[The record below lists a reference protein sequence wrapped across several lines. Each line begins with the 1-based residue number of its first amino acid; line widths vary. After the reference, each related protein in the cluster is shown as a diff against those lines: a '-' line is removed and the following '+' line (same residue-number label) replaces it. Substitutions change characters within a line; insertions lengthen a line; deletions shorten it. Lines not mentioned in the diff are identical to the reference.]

1 MTGRIH
7 DEEVDTSAG
16 VVRSLLAEQRPEW
29 AGLPIE
35 ALSTTGTSNALWR
48 VRGIDQR
55 GVIVRLPRTERAERS
70 ILAEQ
75 ALLPALGRSPLPT
88 SVRVPELVHAG
99 APGASFPLHW
109 VALAWIDGDD
119 AWTLR
124 PMVESTEDALAN
136 DLAATVSSIA
146 ALTDLPAPQRRA
158 GERGGPLPALLER
171 LHRWLDDPQWSA
183 DDLIDCTAV
192 RRSAAAS
199 AEVADHRPASMFV
212 HGDLIPGNV
221 LTVDGRLSA
230 IIDWGGA
237 GYGDAAQ
244 DLTPAWAIFD
254 RRSRDV
260 FRARVGAD
268 EASWLRGRAFALEQA
283 VGGVLYYVPRRQPL
297 GDVMTRTLVRIL
309 ADTP

>member
-7 DEEVDTSAG
+7 DEEVDTSEG
-16 VVRSLLAEQRPEW
+16 VVRSLLTEQRPEW
-29 AGLPIE
+29 AGLSLE
-35 ALSTTGTSNALWR
+35 AFSTTGTSNALWR
-48 VRGIDQR
+48 VRGIDHPD
-55 GVIVRLPRTERAERS
+55 VIVRLPRTERAERS

-75 ALLPALGRSPLPT
+75 ALLPALGRSPVAT

-99 APGASFPLHW
+99 VPSASFPLHW
-109 VALAWIDGDD
+109 TVLGWIDGDD
-119 AWTLR
+119 AWTAR
-124 PMVESTEDALAN
+124 SMVRSIEDALAN
-136 DLAATVSSIA
+136 DLAAAVNAIA
-146 ALTDLPAPQRRA
+146 TLTALPVPQRRS

-171 LHRWLDDPQWSA
+171 LNRWLDDPQWSA
-183 DDLIDCTAV
+183 DDLIDTAAV
-192 RRSAAAS
+192 RRSAAQS
-199 AEVADHRPASMFV
+199 TEVADHGPASRFV

-260 FRARVGAD
+260 FRARVGTD

-283 VGGVLYYVPRRQPL
+283 VGGVLYSVPRRHPL
-297 GDVMTRTLVRIL
+297 GDVMTRTLLRIL

>member
-1 MTGRIH
+1 VTGRIH
-7 DEEVDTSAG
+7 DEEVDTSEG

-29 AGLPIE
+29 AGLQLR
-35 ALSTTGTSNALWR
+35 ALSSTGTSNALWR
-48 VRGIDQR
+48 VRGFDQR
-55 GVIVRLPRTERAERS
+55 DVIVRLPRTERAERS

-75 ALLPALGRSPLPT
+75 ALLPVLGRSPLAA

-109 VALAWIDGDD
+109 VVLGWIDGDD
-119 AWTLR
+119 AWTAR
-124 PMVESTEDALAN
+124 SMAASIEDALAN
-136 DLAATVSSIA
+136 GLAAAVNAIA
-146 ALTDLPAPQRRA
+146 TLTDLPAPQRRS
-158 GERGGPLPALLER
+158 GERGGPLPALLDR
-171 LHRWLDDPQWSA
+171 LNRWLDDPQWSA
-183 DDLIDCTAV
+183 DDLIDTAAV
-192 RRSAAAS
+192 RRSAAQS
-199 AEVADHRPASMFV
+199 AEVADHRPASGFV

-221 LTVDGRLSA
+221 LTVDGRLYA

-254 RRSRDV
+254 RRAREL
-260 FRARVGAD
+260 FRAAVDAD

-283 VGGVLYYVPRRQPL
+283 VGGVLYYVPRRHPL
-297 GDVMTRTLVRIL
+297 GDVMTRTLRRIL